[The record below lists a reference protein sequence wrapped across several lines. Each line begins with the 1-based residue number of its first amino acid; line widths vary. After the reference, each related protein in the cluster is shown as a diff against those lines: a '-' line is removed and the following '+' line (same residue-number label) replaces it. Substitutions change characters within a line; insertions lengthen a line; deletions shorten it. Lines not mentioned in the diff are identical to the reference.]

1 VTNFGLR
8 RTSPTLLSKRSGS
21 VVRRQN
27 SFSGTR
33 QHCFVL
39 RNLPAILLVL
49 ALILSPT
56 FRGRESLL
64 ASILSWVLLFPI
76 GVTGISAAIS
86 HPFFPQVAAA
96 DIG

>member
-1 VTNFGLR
+1 M
-8 RTSPTLLSKRSGS
+8 
-21 VVRRQN
+21 RRQN